1 MGQEHVTRGSEGQR
15 ETKETGTVKQG
26 FRRPLL
32 FQEARRAS
40 QRAFCVALRA
50 IETISCPT
58 DKKSVHSSF
67 EERRG
72 TKWKHWIN
80 FSRRKGAYKLPWR
93 TDRSTITAGPAAT
106 TKNKE
111 TSCRTVS
118 IF

>member
-50 IETISCPT
+50 IETISCP
-58 DKKSVHSSF
+58 SCSLEQEGQ
-67 EERRG
+67 EEVS
-72 TKWKHWIN
+72 KC
-80 FSRRKGAYKLPWR
+80 FRRKHFEPNGN
-93 TDRSTITAGPAAT
+93 TG
-106 TKNKE
+106 
-111 TSCRTVS
+111 
-118 IF
+118 

>member
-72 TKWKHWIN
+72 THPQLLRGEVLV
-80 FSRRKGAYKLPWR
+80 FP
-93 TDRSTITAGPAAT
+93 
-106 TKNKE
+106 
-111 TSCRTVS
+111 
-118 IF
+118 